1 MRSSFGLTAIAL
13 CSIQVVLVQDFALAQ
28 PVLTN
33 SRIAQEAAVRVGRV
47 IPMQGGFSGAVDYS
61 GAIIKKERDVYSV
74 LALGLVDSGI
84 KEVITFD
91 GQSHPILSIDTIRGE
106 TERNSYSLVTFR
118 SIQNYLVVPIGNTK
132 SIARNSEIQVGSNSL
147 GDGKADRARVF
158 QLETGR
164 VILNDRST
172 LLYDYP
178 AVSSVDRNGLIL
190 NSRGEL
196 IGFHLV
202 TKRSINDESVWPAYG
217 DYPYP
222 TLDSLD
228 SLYGGMP
235 FGPECGV
242 GLGRRHRAR
251 QIGAM
256 RRRYHRGVAIDSL
269 NLSAQKVGVPIE
281 TQQMLGGSD
290 REDALTTALKA
301 IETIDNS
308 QQILTALNRA
318 IQSEP
323 QNADLYA
330 LRGNAKLIDSFF
342 DNDDPDVLSDY
353 NQALQINPQDSMT
366 LYLRSQ
372 RQKDSKLALADL
384 NRLVALN
391 PNSSVAYYAR
401 GYLRHHVLRD
411 LQGALADYDRL
422 VVLNPQDPRA
432 YLHRGTFKEE
442 DLKDYAG
449 ALADYNRVLESN
461 RTPAFYD
468 FLARFKANKLQDF
481 PGALA
486 DYNHIIAIEGKNSG
500 AYGDRAALKY
510 KKLKDLQG
518 ALTDYNYLIS
528 LYPTGPAYYEERAE
542 VRASLGD
549 LEGAVADY
557 NFAVAKEESP
567 EVYQR
572 RGNFRIDFLKDPT
585 GALAD
590 YYRALE
596 LSSNSAQRY
605 YERGIFR
612 ATKLQDRAG
621 AIADFRQAAQK
632 HEPQSDS
639 GELLE
644 KINAALRLYQ

>member
-13 CSIQVVLVQDFALAQ
+13 CSIQVVLVQNFALAQ

-33 SRIAQEAAVRVGRV
+33 SRISQEAAVRVGRV
-47 IPMQGGFSGAVDYS
+47 IPMQGDLSGAVDYS

-84 KEVITFD
+84 KEVITFE
-91 GQSHPILSIDTIRGE
+91 GQSHPILSIDIVRGE
-106 TERNSYSLVTFR
+106 TERTSYSVVKFR
-118 SIQNYLVVPIGNTK
+118 GTQNYPVLPIGNTK
-132 SIARNSEIQVGSNSL
+132 SIARNSEIQVGINSL
-147 GDGKADRARVF
+147 GDRAGVF
-158 QLETGR
+158 QLATGR
-164 VILNDRST
+164 VVLNDPST
-172 LLYDYP
+172 FLYDYP
-178 AVSSVDRNGLIL
+178 AVSSEDRNGLIL

-202 TKRSINDESVWPAYG
+202 TKRSINDESIWPAYG

-222 TLDSLD
+222 TLDSLEF
-228 SLYGGMP
+228 LYGGMP

-242 GLGRRHRAR
+242 GLARRHRAR

-269 NLSAQKVGVPIE
+269 NLSAQKVGVPL
-281 TQQMLGGSD
+281 QAQRMPGVSD

-301 IETIDNS
+301 IETIDDS
-308 QQILTALNRA
+308 QQILTTLNRA

-342 DNDDPDVLSDY
+342 NNDDPDVLSDY

-372 RQKDSKLALADL
+372 RQQDSKLALADL

-401 GYLRHHVLRD
+401 GYLKHHVLRD

-422 VVLNPQDPRA
+422 VALNPQDPRA

-442 DLKDYAG
+442 DLKDYTG

-461 RTPAFYD
+461 RTPAFYN
-468 FLARFKANKLQDF
+468 FLARFKTNKLQDF

-486 DYNHIIAIEGKNSG
+486 DYNRIIAIEGKNSG

-510 KKLKDLQG
+510 EKLKDLQG
-518 ALTDYNYLIS
+518 ALSDYNYLIS
-528 LYPTGPAYYEERAE
+528 LYPAGPAYYEERAE
-542 VRASLGD
+542 VRASMGD
-549 LEGAVADY
+549 LAGAVADY

-572 RGNFRIDFLKDPT
+572 RGNFRIDFLKDRT

-596 LSSNSAQRY
+596 LSSNSSQRY

-632 HEPQSDS
+632 HDSQSDP